1 MARKFIDPK
10 NAPIYWDTINEAF
23 QSINDN
29 FIELY
34 AGGGGGGGG
43 GPVDLSGVSTSIIP
57 GSSGAYDL
65 GSSSKRWKD
74 LYLVGNSIHLGN
86 AILSSTGTVVNLPA
100 GSTIGG
106 ALIKDPAV
114 AAFKNIVVGGQ
125 ATVVADNTTAS
136 LTLAGSGIAITT
148 NALTD
153 TVTFTNAG
161 VTSAVAGAGIS
172 VNTSTGAVTFTNTG
186 VISAIAGSGIS
197 LNNNTGTVTITNT
210 GVTSVALGD
219 QGGLNITRVGTT
231 VTISNSAP
239 NIVQSIW
246 RFISAPV
253 GTPLDP
259 RNSGDTLSLVN
270 GDGISMVT
278 SNPNILT
285 INNTGVTSLGGG
297 TGISVSSGT
306 GSVTLTNTGVTSLTG
321 GTGLGVSAST
331 GSITLSNTGVT
342 SYNGSTGAITN
353 YNFGTVSVA
362 GQSPVVADAGADVL
376 TLVNGTGITM
386 TTDATGDS
394 VTIGVNGTLPS
405 ISAVELWSATP
416 AQNYFNVEV
425 GSGRIFR
432 GGAKVVG
439 STAVDVDFAAYRVS
453 PANGDYGPRLVFRS
467 ATTNSPNLGIAYLE
481 TQASNVGTGTESA
494 NINLKVMSAGSV
506 VTPLQIVGATNSVIA
521 GAVKFTGSTIT
532 NTDSTG
538 LTVVPITTFQSD
550 VIVENEVTV
559 RGTVRAKSFIT
570 DSVGV
575 PEVSSV
581 TNLNLTAGNAVVVTQ
596 SPFRLASLT
605 TTARNLL
612 TAQNG
617 DLIYN
622 TTANKIQGYQNG
634 AWINI
639 DDGSAA

>member
-1 MARKFIDPK
+1 MARKIIDPK

-23 QSINDN
+23 QRINDN
-29 FIELY
+29 FVELY
-34 AGGGGGGGG
+34 AGGGGGGG
-43 GPVDLSGVSTSIIP
+43 GPVDLSGVSSSIIP

-65 GSSSKRWKD
+65 GSSSKRWRD
-74 LYLVGNSIHLGN
+74 LYLIGNTIHLGN
-86 AILSSTGTVVNLPA
+86 AQISSTGAIVNLPA

-106 ALIKDPAV
+106 ALIKDPDV
-114 AAFKNIVVGGQ
+114 SAFKNIIVGGQ

-153 TVTFTNAG
+153 TVTFTNSG
-161 VTSAVAGAGIS
+161 VTSAVAGAGMS

-186 VISAIAGSGIS
+186 VTSAVAGAGIS
-197 LNNNTGTVTITNT
+197 LNNNTGTVTISNT
-210 GVTSVALGD
+210 GVTSIALGD
-219 QGGLNITRVGTT
+219 QGGLNITRVGTA

-246 RFISAPV
+246 RFISAPS
-253 GTPLDP
+253 GNTLDP

-270 GDGISMVT
+270 GDGVSIVA

-285 INNTGVTSLGGG
+285 ITNTGVTTIGGG
-297 TGISVSSGT
+297 TGISVSRGT
-306 GSVTLTNTGVTSLTG
+306 GSVTLTNTGVTGLTG

-353 YNFGTVSVA
+353 YTFGTVAVT
-362 GQSPVVADAGADVL
+362 GQNPVVADAGADTL
-376 TLVNGTGITM
+376 TLVNGTGVTM

-405 ISAVELWSATP
+405 ISAVELYSATP

-425 GSGRIFR
+425 GGDRVFRAGTRISGSQY
-432 GGAKVVG
+432 AN
-439 STAVDVDFAAYRVS
+439 AEFAAYRVS
-453 PANGDYGPRLVFRS
+453 PANGDNGPRLVFRAS
-467 ATTNSPNLGIAYLE
+467 TAFSSNQGIAYLE
-481 TQASNVGTGTESA
+481 TQVTNVGSGTESS
-494 NINLKVMSAGSV
+494 NINLKVMSAGST
-506 VTPLQIVGATNSVIA
+506 VTPLQIVGSTNSVIA

-532 NTDSTG
+532 NIDSTG
-538 LTVVPITTFQSD
+538 ITVVPITTFQSD
-550 VIVENEVTV
+550 VIIENELVV
-559 RGTVRAKSFIT
+559 RNSVRAKSFIT

-639 DDGSAA
+639 DTGAAA

>member
-1 MARKFIDPK
+1 MARKYIDPK
-10 NAPIYWDTINEAF
+10 NAPIFWDTINEAF

-43 GPVDLSGVSTSIIP
+43 GPVDLSGVSTSILP
-57 GSSGAYDL
+57 GASGAYDL
-65 GSSSKRWKD
+65 GSSSKRWRD

-86 AILSSTGTVVNLPA
+86 AILSSTGTIVNLPA

-136 LTLAGSGIAITT
+136 LTLTGSGIAITT

-153 TVTFTNAG
+153 TVTFTNSG

-172 VNTSTGAVTFTNTG
+172 VNNSTGAVTFTNTG
-186 VISAIAGSGIS
+186 VTSAIAGSGIS
-197 LNNNTGTVTITNT
+197 LNNNTGTVTISNT

-246 RFISAPV
+246 RFVSAPS
-253 GTPLDP
+253 GSPLDP
-259 RNSGDTLSLVN
+259 RNSGDTLSLIN

-285 INNTGVTSLGGG
+285 ITNTGVTSLGGG
-297 TGISVSSGT
+297 TGISVSSGS

-321 GTGLGVSAST
+321 GTGLGVSSLT

-353 YNFGTVSVA
+353 YNFGTVVVS
-362 GQSPVVADAGADVL
+362 GQNPVVADAGADTL

-405 ISAVELWSATP
+405 ISAVELYSATP

-425 GSGRIFR
+425 GSTRVFR
-432 GGAKVVG
+432 AGTKISGAQ
-439 STAVDVDFAAYRVS
+439 SADAEFAAYRVS
-453 PANGDYGPRLVFRS
+453 PANGDNGPRLVFRASTTAS
-467 ATTNSPNLGIAYLE
+467 ANFGIAFLE
-481 TQASNVGTGTESA
+481 TQVTNIGSGTESS
-494 NINLKVMSAGSV
+494 NINLRVYSAGSV

-532 NTDSTG
+532 STDSTG

-550 VIVENEVTV
+550 VVIDNELYIQNSKVINLATLKSIVAESL
-559 RGTVRAKSFIT
+559 SFS
-570 DSVGV
+570 DF
-575 PEVSSV
+575 
-581 TNLNLTAGNAVVVTQ
+581 Q
-596 SPFRLASLT
+596 SR
-605 TTARNLL
+605 
-612 TAQNG
+612 
-617 DLIYN
+617 I
-622 TTANKIQGYQNG
+622 
-634 AWINI
+634 
-639 DDGSAA
+639 AAL

>member
-1 MARKFIDPK
+1 MARKIIDPK
-10 NAPIYWDTINEAF
+10 NAPIFWDTINEAF

-43 GPVDLSGVSTSIIP
+43 PVDLSGVSSSIIP
-57 GSSGAYDL
+57 GASGAYDL

-86 AILSSTGTVVNLPA
+86 AVLSSTGTVVNLPA

-136 LTLAGSGIAITT
+136 LTLTGSGIAITT

-153 TVTFTNAG
+153 TVTFTNSG
-161 VTSAVAGAGIS
+161 VTSAVAGTGIG

-186 VISAIAGSGIS
+186 VTSTVAGTGIS
-197 LNNNTGTVTITNT
+197 VSSSTGIVTISNT

-219 QGGLNITRVGTT
+219 QGGLNISRVGTT

-246 RFISAPV
+246 RFISAPS
-253 GTPLDP
+253 GGPLDP
-259 RNSGDTLSLVN
+259 RNSGDTLALVN

-285 INNTGVTSLGGG
+285 ITNTGVTSLGGG
-297 TGISVSSGT
+297 TGISVSSGS
-306 GSVTLTNTGVTSLTG
+306 GSVTLSNTGVTSLTG

-353 YNFGTVSVA
+353 YTFGTITVA
-362 GQSPVVADAGADVL
+362 GQSPVVADTGADTL
-376 TLVNGTGITM
+376 TLVNGTGVTM

-405 ISAVELWSATP
+405 ITAVETYSATP
-416 AQNYFNVEV
+416 AQNYFHVEV
-425 GSGRIFR
+425 ASDRLFRTATKISGSQYANAEFASYRI
-432 GGAKVVG
+432 
-439 STAVDVDFAAYRVS
+439 S
-453 PANGDYGPRLVFRS
+453 PANGDNGPRLVFRASTTAS
-467 ATTNSPNLGIAYLE
+467 ANLGVAYLE
-481 TQASNVGTGTESA
+481 TQVSNIGNGVESA
-494 NINLKVMSAGSV
+494 NINLKVLSAGAV

-538 LTVVPITTFQSD
+538 LIVVPITTFQSD
-550 VIVENEVTV
+550 VIVENEITV

-575 PEVSSV
+575 PEVSSI

-634 AWINI
+634 AWINL